1 MADDN
6 NELRLP
12 PVRQR
17 RRAQEPSYEVGY
29 RRPPKHSQ
37 FKPGQSGNPKGRPK
51 ASKGLRTIVEETLHE
66 KIPIRTNGKDRK
78 VTRLEALVLKQME
91 LASKGDLRALDK
103 IIQLYRTLVPE
114 EKSDRPAENA
124 ALTKT
129 DKIALEEFTRI
140 ILAAAQLERKT
151 QSETGE

>member
-1 MADDN
+1 M
-6 NELRLP
+6 
-12 PVRQR
+12 
-17 RRAQEPSYEVGY
+17 
-29 RRPPKHSQ
+29 
-37 FKPGQSGNPKGRPK
+37 
-51 ASKGLRTIVEETLHE
+51 
-66 KIPIRTNGKDRK
+66 
-78 VTRLEALVLKQME
+78 LKQME

-114 EKSDRPAENA
+114 EKSDRPADNA

-129 DKIALEEFTRI
+129 DKIALEEFTRT